1 MKYSLNAR
9 KFVFLEAPTLPIAFR
24 LLFQQVAPLV
34 AARRPRILKSAV
46 NAFVN
51 FRYTVIVGISL
62 IALGC
67 ATEPPISEARW
78 RAEKAYEQQW
88 ARDDGRI
95 GYIGNAGATAG
106 GN

>member
-1 MKYSLNAR
+1 MCREEDIVWYVMR
-9 KFVFLEAPTLPIAFR
+9 FR
-24 LLFQQVAPLV
+24 SSVL
-34 AARRPRILKSAV
+34 
-46 NAFVN
+46 
-51 FRYTVIVGISL
+51 VGISL
-62 IALGC
+62 MVLGC

-78 RAEKAYEQQW
+78 RAEKEYEQQG

>member
-9 KFVFLEAPTLPIAFR
+9 KFVFLEAPTLPIAFQ

-34 AARRPRILKSAV
+34 AARRPKSAL